1 MEESSIKIALG
12 DEVSLVWRSF
22 DKQIYIVVGITDRSR
37 FTKKQVV
44 ELVSASIYSKSMK
57 IESGLNTITVAAEN
71 IILTTKQL
79 RENKLHELGLA

>member
-22 DKQIYIVVGITDRSR
+22 DKQIYIVVGIKDGWI
-37 FTKKQVV
+37 
-44 ELVSASIYSKSMK
+44 ELVSASIYSKAMK

-71 IILTTKQL
+71 IILTPKQL
-79 RENKLHELGLA
+79 RENKLHELGLE

>member
-12 DEVSLVWRSF
+12 DEVSLVWHSF

-71 IILTTKQL
+71 IILTPKQL
-79 RENKLHELGLA
+79 RENKLHELGL

>member
-44 ELVSASIYSKSMK
+44 ELVSASIYSKAMK

-79 RENKLHELGLA
+79 RENKLHELGL

>member
-79 RENKLHELGLA
+79 RENKLHELGI

>member
-22 DKQIYIVVGITDRSR
+22 DKQIYIVVGITDR
-37 FTKKQVV
+37 FV
-44 ELVSASIYSKSMK
+44 ELVSASIYSKAMK

-71 IILTTKQL
+71 IILTPKQL
-79 RENKLHELGLA
+79 RENKLHELGL

>member
-12 DEVSLVWRSF
+12 DEVSLVWHSF

-71 IILTTKQL
+71 IILTPKQL

>member
-79 RENKLHELGLA
+79 RENKLHELGL

>member
-22 DKQIYIVVGITDRSR
+22 DKQIYIVVGITDSWI
-37 FTKKQVV
+37 
-44 ELVSASIYSKSMK
+44 ELVSASIYSKAMK

-71 IILTTKQL
+71 IILTPKQL
-79 RENKLHELGLA
+79 RENKLHELGL

>member
-22 DKQIYIVVGITDRSR
+22 DKQIYIVVGIKDGWI
-37 FTKKQVV
+37 
-44 ELVSASIYSKSMK
+44 ELVSASIYSKAMK

-79 RENKLHELGLA
+79 RENKLHEQGL

>member
-71 IILTTKQL
+71 IILTPKQL
-79 RENKLHELGLA
+79 RENKLHELGL

>member
-1 MEESSIKIALG
+1 MLKAMEEVSIKIALG

-22 DKQIYIVVGITDRSR
+22 DKQIYIVVGITDR
-37 FTKKQVV
+37 FV
-44 ELVSASIYSKSMK
+44 ELVSASIYSKAMK

-71 IILTTKQL
+71 IILTPKQL

>member
-12 DEVSLVWRSF
+12 DEVSLVWHSF

-79 RENKLHELGLA
+79 RENKLHELGLE